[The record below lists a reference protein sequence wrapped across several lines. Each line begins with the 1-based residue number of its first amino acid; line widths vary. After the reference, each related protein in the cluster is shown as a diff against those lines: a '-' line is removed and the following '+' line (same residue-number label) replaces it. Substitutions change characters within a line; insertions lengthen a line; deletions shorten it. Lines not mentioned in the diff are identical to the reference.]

1 VTKPSPSNLAASAKQ
16 RLLNRARSSNED
28 FNLLLTK
35 YALERVLY
43 RISKSAY
50 RDLFILKGALL
61 FDLWTDRANRATRY
75 ADFLSFGANSP
86 QRYAG
91 IFREICL
98 LPVEEDGLRFDPE
111 TVDAVRIKENADY
124 AGVRITFHGYMGS
137 ARLPVQID
145 IGFGDV
151 VTPAPVETRF
161 PTLLAG
167 HAPVLRTYPRE
178 TVVAEKFEA
187 LVKLGLANT
196 RMKDLCDLRTP
207 STLFPFESEK
217 LSTAIRRT
225 FERRGTPLPV
235 NEPPVA
241 FTPAFAEHREK
252 NSQWNAWVE
261 KNRLYVRPAGL
272 PEVMS
277 VLADFLMPLM
287 ATAGGSQIHA
297 SPWQPGGP
305 WREAV
310 QD

>member
-1 VTKPSPSNLAASAKQ
+1 VTKSSPSNVAASVKQ
-16 RLLNRARSSNED
+16 RLLNRARSSNEE

-43 RISKSAY
+43 RVSKSVY

-61 FDLWTDRANRATRY
+61 FDLWTDQTHRATRD
-75 ADFLSFGANSP
+75 ADFLSLGESSP
-86 QRYAG
+86 ERYSG
-91 IFREICL
+91 IFREVCL

-124 AGVRITFHGYMGS
+124 AGVRITFRGSMGS
-137 ARLPVQID
+137 ARVPVQID
-145 IGFGDV
+145 VGFGDV
-151 VTPAPVETRF
+151 VTPEPVEALF
-161 PTLLAG
+161 PTLLSG
-167 HAPVLRTYPRE
+167 PAPVLRAYPRE

-196 RMKDLCDLRTP
+196 RMKDLCDLRTL
-207 STLFPFESEK
+207 SALFPFESEK

-225 FERRGTPLPV
+225 FQRRGTQLPGK
-235 NEPPVA
+235 EPPVA
-241 FTPAFAEHREK
+241 FTPAFSQHQEK

-261 KNRLYVRPAGL
+261 KNRLYVQLIGL

-277 VLADFLMPLM
+277 ALADFLMPLM
-287 ATAGGSQIHA
+287 PAAGGNQTRA
-297 SPWQPGGP
+297 FRWQPGGP